1 MQRKHSLICGPG
13 QYHYLSRMAHK
24 VLGKGWF
31 NNGLLRRTHYCI
43 GGDSIIEGFD
53 CRVSFNIIDFNKN
66 KEYVMNDTLL
76 HVIHY

>member
-1 MQRKHSLICGPG
+1 MVYFAEPI
-13 QYHYLSRMAHK
+13 
-24 VLGKGWF
+24 
-31 NNGLLRRTHYCI
+31 I

>member
-1 MQRKHSLICGPG
+1 MRFKERVGLIMVYFAEPI
-13 QYHYLSRMAHK
+13 
-24 VLGKGWF
+24 
-31 NNGLLRRTHYCI
+31 I